1 MAYDTMYQALVRS
14 PLAMCELSA
23 REFMA
28 AHRRGYVIA
37 IDFDGTLCSDAY
49 PDIGNAREAIIKLA
63 KEAQRYGANIVLWT
77 CREGDLLNE
86 ALTWCKKHGLQFAA
100 VNDNIPA
107 RKAFWGNNTR
117 KVGYDEIWDDRAVR
131 V

>member
-1 MAYDTMYQALVRS
+1 
-14 PLAMCELSA
+14 
-23 REFMA
+23 MA

-107 RKAFWGNNTR
+107 RIALWGNNSRKPVWEHGQPAPTR
-117 KVGYDEIWDDRAVR
+117 DIRIRHNRRQGLSGRLA
-131 V
+131 